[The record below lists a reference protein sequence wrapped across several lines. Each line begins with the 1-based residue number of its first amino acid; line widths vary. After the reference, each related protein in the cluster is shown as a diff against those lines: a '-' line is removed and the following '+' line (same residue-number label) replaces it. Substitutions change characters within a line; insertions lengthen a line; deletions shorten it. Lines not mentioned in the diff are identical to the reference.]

1 MQEYAS
7 STVNRSILD
16 GVVSLLLFFSPEDA
30 SSKEKKCTEQ
40 NTELVRK
47 KTVQ

>member
-1 MQEYAS
+1 VQEYAS

-16 GVVSLLLFFSPEDA
+16 GVVSLLFFSPEDA